1 MGEHLA
7 DKSESPNNLKRIKI
21 AVGLG
26 VAALGAAAETIG
38 IVKNSELMALIAAAL
53 IAAGGVYALKQLPDN
68 SPGLSFIR
76 EE

>member
-7 DKSESPNNLKRIKI
+7 DKSESPNNLQRIKI
-21 AVGLG
+21 AAGLG

-38 IVKNSELMALIAAAL
+38 IVENSELMALSAAAL
-53 IAAGGVYALKQLPDN
+53 IAAGGSYALKQLRDN